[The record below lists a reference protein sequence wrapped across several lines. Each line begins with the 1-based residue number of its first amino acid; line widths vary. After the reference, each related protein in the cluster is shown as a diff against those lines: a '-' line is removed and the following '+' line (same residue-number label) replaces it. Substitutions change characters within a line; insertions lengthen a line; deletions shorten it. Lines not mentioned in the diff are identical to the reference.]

1 MFIMFLLIVLGPIN
15 STSRLRLNP
24 KPENDEE
31 PYTVSKVLLNFEM
44 ERLGIGNCK
53 FLPKYS

>member
-1 MFIMFLLIVLGPIN
+1 MFLLIVLGPIN